1 MSPPSTEQLLKIFD
15 IGDVDDTVDTAAA
28 PAKLQLD
35 KAPAADDD
43 DEIKPPEPFE
53 YPLHLHDWSRSD
65 DDRPFV
71 PRNHLRRGIL
81 GKRWESHHDTLT
93 IAALVEKIR
102 SGSTK
107 PV

>member
-1 MSPPSTEQLLKIFD
+1 MSPPSTEQFLKFFD

-53 YPLHLHDWSRSD
+53 YPLHLHDFEVRVRSF
-65 DDRPFV
+65 DRP
-71 PRNHLRRGIL
+71 RRHEADR
-81 GKRWESHHDTLT
+81 KS
-93 IAALVEKIR
+93 V
-102 SGSTK
+102 
-107 PV
+107 V